1 MKQTFKFALGALFLA
16 AMAPIHAQDTRIVKE
31 PVIPPACTT
40 LIAHLRSAGS
50 DISAPDADAGGSP
63 AGSDQA
69 KYERSIYVA
78 THDKESPLDTARIQH
93 ALDTCG
99 KGGGVLLKANGTRD
113 AFLTGPL
120 QLRTGVT
127 LIVDKGVTLY
137 GSRNPA
143 VYETAPGSCGVIT
156 RPAHLMDHVGMKGC
170 RPLISADHVSDAAV
184 MGEGVIDGRGGERML
199 GKEISWWQLAELTRP
214 GYGHQVSRLIEANF
228 ADNFTLYRITLKN
241 SQNAHVNYNNG
252 NGFTVWGVK
261 IDTPKRDAR
270 NTDGIDPGDGARNI
284 TITHSYIRDGDDNI
298 AVKGGPGG
306 VNNMTVSHSHFYWG
320 HGMAIGSPTI
330 GGVGHLLVTDLSLD
344 GMDNAIRIKSNGS
357 RGGLTHDVLF
367 DNICVRD
374 ANNPIVLDTGYTGG
388 GDVKGDHPP
397 TMRDVTLRN
406 VRISGGGKISFN
418 GYSHD
423 HRIAVR
429 LDGVYLTDDAEY
441 TYSVHHADLLL
452 GPGVVNLKLPEGTDS
467 TIQGTPAPQGTPPSC
482 KTMFAPFPAE

>member
-1 MKQTFKFALGALFLA
+1 MKQILKFVLGALVLIA
-16 AMAPIHAQDTRIVKE
+16 CAHMRAQDTRVVKE
-31 PVIPPACTT
+31 PVIPPVCTT
-40 LIAHLRSAGS
+40 LLAHLRSAGS
-50 DISAPDADAGGSP
+50 DISAPDADAGGNP
-63 AGSDQA
+63 ATSDEA
-69 KYERSIYVA
+69 RYERSVYVA
-78 THDKESPLDTARIQH
+78 AHDKESPLDTARIQQ
-93 ALDTCG
+93 ALDSCG
-99 KGGGVLLKANGTRD
+99 RGRGVLLKATGTRD

-120 QLRTGVT
+120 ELRTGVT

-143 VYETAPGSCGVIT
+143 VYETKPGSCGVIT
-156 RPAHLMDHVGMKGC
+156 RPAHLMDHVEMNGC

-184 MGEGVIDGRGGERML
+184 MGDGAIDGRGGERML
-199 GKEISWWQLAELTRP
+199 GKEMSWWQLAELTRP

-270 NTDGIDPGDGARNI
+270 NTDGIDPGNGARNI
-284 TITHSYIRDGDDNI
+284 TITHTYIRDGDDNI
-298 AVKGGPGG
+298 AIKGGAGG
-306 VNNMTVSHSHFYWG
+306 VNDMTVSHSHFYWG

-357 RGGLTHDVLF
+357 RGGLTHDALF

-374 ANNPIVLDTGYTGG
+374 SNNPIVLDTGYTGG

-429 LDGVYLTDDAEY
+429 LDGVYLTDDADY
-441 TYSVHHADLLL
+441 TYSVHYADLAL
-452 GPGVVNLKLPEGTDS
+452 GPGAVNLRLPAGTDS
-467 TIQGTPAPQGTPPSC
+467 TIHGTPAAQGTPASC
-482 KTMFAPFPAE
+482 KTMFARFPTE